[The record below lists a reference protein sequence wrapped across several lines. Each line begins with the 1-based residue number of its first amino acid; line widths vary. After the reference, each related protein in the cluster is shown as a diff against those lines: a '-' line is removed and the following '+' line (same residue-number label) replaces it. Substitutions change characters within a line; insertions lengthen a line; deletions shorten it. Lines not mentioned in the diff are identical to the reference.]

1 MPIVQIS
8 RIQHRRGK
16 STDLPQ
22 LAAGELGWVIDDQKL
37 YIGNGTLADGAPN
50 IGNTEIVTT
59 GSSAFGAALKYLY
72 HGYLGDPGKS
82 GDATQR
88 TLQTKLDERVSV
100 KDFGA
105 KGDGSTDDASA
116 INKAL
121 EKIYYNA
128 ADKTDPRSRQILF
141 FPAGQYNITSAIK
154 IPTYAHLVGEGQDK
168 TILYKTGSG
177 NHLAVTVDNAG
188 QGDGTIGNSSAVT
201 PKNISIEGITFKQG
215 TAKQGLSID
224 STTSLYVRN
233 CKFQGTYASGGAD
246 SGDVEFAS
254 SAAVTNRSTDA
265 LPSSNVVFE
274 QCTFTKFM
282 RLVEFSE
289 DITSVRFR
297 DCDFSVAYYGA
308 RLGART
314 NGSGGTGIKI
324 GPRNIQFLN
333 SRWSD
338 IGQNAISVL
347 NNGSVKNVVS
357 FGNWYAKTV
366 GNNFEGVGSIR
377 EVPIIDYNAD
387 ECESIADY
395 FERSDLRRTDGSSEL
410 NMAPEVQG
418 IGKQVKAVKQF
429 TLANNTSTA
438 TTTTLEFPAGSTTLG
453 KSIVLNYKI
462 ERGSNFR
469 VGQFIICASSAG
481 VNYDDTFN
489 ESADVG
495 VELTATIGRDDSTS
509 LDKTV
514 IVKYTTTNTGTAAT
528 MDAEVETLV

>member
-16 STDLPQ
+16 ATDLPQ

-72 HGYLGDPGKS
+72 HGYLGDPGIS

-105 KGDGSTDDASA
+105 KGDGSTDDATA

-121 EKIYYNA
+121 EKLYRNT
-128 ADKTDPRSRQILF
+128 DKTDARSRRILF
-141 FPAGQYNITSAIK
+141 FPAGQYNITAEIK
-154 IPTYAHLVGEGQDK
+154 IPPYAHLVGEGQDK
-168 TILYKTGSG
+168 TILYRTGSG
-177 NHLAVTVDNAG
+177 DNLAVTVDNAG
-188 QGDGTIGNSSAVT
+188 QGHGSIGNSSAVT

-215 TAKQGLSID
+215 TAKVGLSID

-233 CKFQGTYASGGAD
+233 CKWHGTYASGGAD
-246 SGDVEFAS
+246 ASGS
-254 SAAVTNRSTDA
+254 KAVTNRSTTA
-265 LPSSNVVFE
+265 LPSSNVVFD
-274 QCTFTKFM
+274 QCSFTKYA
-282 RLVEFSE
+282 RLIDFSH
-289 DITSVRFR
+289 DITSARFR

-308 RLGART
+308 RIGQTT
-314 NGSGGTGIKI
+314 NGSGNGLIT

>member
-16 STDLPQ
+16 ATDLPQ

-37 YIGNGTLADGAPN
+37 YIGNGTLADGAPA
-50 IGNTEIVTT
+50 IGNTEVVTT

-72 HGYLGDPGKS
+72 HGYLGDPGIS

-105 KGDGSTDDASA
+105 KGDGSTNDASA

-121 EKIYYNA
+121 EKLYRNT
-128 ADKTDPRSRQILF
+128 DKTDVRARRILF
-141 FPAGQYNITSAIK
+141 FPAGQYNITAEIK
-154 IPTYAHLVGEGQDK
+154 IPSYAHLVGEGQDK
-168 TILYKTGSG
+168 TILYRTGSG
-177 NHLAVTVDNAG
+177 DNLAVTVDNAG
-188 QGDGTIGNSSAVT
+188 NGHGNIGSGSAVT

-215 TAKQGLSID
+215 TAKVGLSID
-224 STTSLYVRN
+224 STTNLYVRN
-233 CKFQGTYASGGAD
+233 CKWQGTYASGGAD
-246 SGDVEFAS
+246 ASGS
-254 SAAVTNRSTDA
+254 KAVTNRSTTA
-265 LPSSNVVFE
+265 LTSTNVVFD
-274 QCTFTKFM
+274 QCQFTKYA
-282 RLVEFSE
+282 RLADFSH
-289 DITSVRFR
+289 DITSVKFR

-308 RLGART
+308 RIGQTT
-314 NGSGGTGIKI
+314 NGSANGLIT

-333 SRWSD
+333 SRWND

-347 NNGSVKNVVS
+347 NNGSIKNVVS

-366 GNNFEGVGSIR
+366 GNNFEGVGSLR
-377 EVPIIDYNAD
+377 EVPVVDFNAD

-418 IGKQVKAVKQF
+418 IGKQVKAVKQIS
-429 TLANNTSTA
+429 LANNTSTA
-438 TTTTLEFPAGSTTLG
+438 TTTTLEFPSGSASLG

-462 ERGSNFR
+462 ERGSNLR
-469 VGQFIICASSAG
+469 VGTFTMCASSAG
-481 VNYDDTFN
+481 VQYDDNFN
-489 ESADVG
+489 ESASDVG
-495 VELTATIGRDDSTS
+495 VELTAVIGRDDSTS

-514 IVKYTTTNTGTAAT
+514 IVKYTTTNSGSAAT
-528 MDAEVETLV
+528 MDVEVETLV

>member
-1 MPIVQIS
+1 
-8 RIQHRRGK
+8 
-16 STDLPQ
+16 
-22 LAAGELGWVIDDQKL
+22 
-37 YIGNGTLADGAPN
+37 
-50 IGNTEIVTT
+50 
-59 GSSAFGAALKYLY
+59 
-72 HGYLGDPGKS
+72 
-82 GDATQR
+82 
-88 TLQTKLDERVSV
+88 
-100 KDFGA
+100 
-105 KGDGSTDDASA
+105 
-116 INKAL
+116 
-121 EKIYYNA
+121 
-128 ADKTDPRSRQILF
+128 
-141 FPAGQYNITSAIK
+141 
-154 IPTYAHLVGEGQDK
+154 
-168 TILYKTGSG
+168 
-177 NHLAVTVDNAG
+177 
-188 QGDGTIGNSSAVT
+188 
-201 PKNISIEGITFKQG
+201 
-215 TAKQGLSID
+215 
-224 STTSLYVRN
+224 
-233 CKFQGTYASGGAD
+233 
-246 SGDVEFAS
+246 
-254 SAAVTNRSTDA
+254 
-265 LPSSNVVFE
+265 
-274 QCTFTKFM
+274 M

-308 RLGART
+308 RLEART
-314 NGSGGTGIKI
+314 NGSGNGII
-324 GPRNIQFLN
+324 TGPRNIQFLN

-347 NNGSVKNVVS
+347 NNGSIKNVVS

-514 IVKYTTTNTGTAAT
+514 IVKYTTTNTGTNAT